1 MLRCLCQIF
10 FKSSA
15 KGDNASQDDKF
26 ERKCGRVMKAYQ
38 VGYVKELLAN
48 LQPKSSSCSSYKV
61 FAEDSLIKALLNSAK
76 YVKNTQHLSDAG

>member
-1 MLRCLCQIF
+1 
-10 FKSSA
+10 
-15 KGDNASQDDKF
+15 
-26 ERKCGRVMKAYQ
+26 MKAYQ